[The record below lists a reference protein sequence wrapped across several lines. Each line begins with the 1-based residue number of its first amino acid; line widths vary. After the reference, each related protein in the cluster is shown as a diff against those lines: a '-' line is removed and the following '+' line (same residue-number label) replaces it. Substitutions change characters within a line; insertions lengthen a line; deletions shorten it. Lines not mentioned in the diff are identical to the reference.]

1 MCKVAF
7 PNPTQEEDRTQK
19 KMCMWPKAQELL
31 GRSSK
36 NGAAVRACGP
46 CTQEED
52 VHVAQGTRIA
62 LPQLEEWGCHV
73 CMRPIIIGRVGGR
86 FRLGEVREGGLRL
99 GFGWA
104 LGSGG

>member
-7 PNPTQEEDRTQK
+7 PNQTQAEDRSQK
-19 KMCMWPKAQELL
+19 KMCKWPKAQELL
-31 GRSSK
+31 CHSSK

-52 VHVAQGTRIA
+52 EHAALGTRIA
-62 LPQLEEWGCHV
+62 LPQLEEWGRHV
-73 CMRPIIIGRVGGR
+73 CKRPIIIGRVGDR